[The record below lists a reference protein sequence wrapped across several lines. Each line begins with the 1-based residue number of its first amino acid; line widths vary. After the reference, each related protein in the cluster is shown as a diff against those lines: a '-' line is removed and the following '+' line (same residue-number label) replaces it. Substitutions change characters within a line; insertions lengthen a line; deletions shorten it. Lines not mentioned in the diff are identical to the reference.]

1 MNGKAILL
9 TGGTGSFGQ
18 EFTRIILNEYNPKFI
33 RIFSRGELLQKEMA
47 EKFNDSR
54 LQFVIGDVRDRKTT
68 QKATQDIDI
77 IVHAAALKQIPQGE
91 INPLEFVYTNIL
103 GTNNIIDSALLNNV
117 NKTILI
123 SSDKAVKPVNL
134 YGATKM
140 VAEKL
145 FIQANMYPST
155 SKFSCIRYGN
165 VIGSRGS
172 IIPKILES
180 AGTINLT
187 DKRMTRFWITLEQ
200 GVHFVVMCL
209 DKMQGGEIFVPKIP
223 SMSIADLIE
232 AISPKAKVKIIG
244 IRPGE
249 KLHEELISTEETR
262 HTKELGN
269 YYIIEPELP
278 FWKGIKG
285 KPFAEKYDSKTNS
298 YKLTRDDITKM
309 VEKLC

>member
-18 EFTRIILNEYNPKFI
+18 EFTRIVLKEYNPKLI
-33 RIFSRGELLQKEMA
+33 RVFSRGELLQKEMA

-54 LQFVIGDVRDRKTT
+54 LQFVIGDVRDRKVT
-68 QKATQDIDI
+68 QQAARGIDVI
-77 IVHAAALKQIPQGE
+77 IHAAALKQIPQGE
-91 INPLEFVYTNIL
+91 VNPLEFVKTNIL

-117 NKTILI
+117 NNVILI
-123 SSDKAVKPVNL
+123 SSDKATKPVNL

-145 FIQANMYPST
+145 FIQANSFRC
-155 SKFSCIRYGN
+155 KFSCIRYGN

-172 IIPKILES
+172 IIPRLLEFRKV
-180 AGTINLT
+180 GIVNLT

-200 GVHFVVMCL
+200 GVRFVIMCL
-209 DKMQGGEIFVPKIP
+209 DKMQGGEIFIPKIP
-223 SMSIADLIE
+223 SMKITDLIE
-232 AISPKAKVKIIG
+232 AIAPKAEVKITG

-249 KLHEELISTEETR
+249 KIHEELISIEEAR
-262 HTKELGN
+262 HTKELDN
-269 YYIIEPELP
+269 YYIVEPELP
-278 FWKGIKG
+278 FWKGIKDI
-285 KPFAEKYDSKTNS
+285 PFGEKYDSETNS
-298 YKLTRDDITKM
+298 YKLTRDNVIEI